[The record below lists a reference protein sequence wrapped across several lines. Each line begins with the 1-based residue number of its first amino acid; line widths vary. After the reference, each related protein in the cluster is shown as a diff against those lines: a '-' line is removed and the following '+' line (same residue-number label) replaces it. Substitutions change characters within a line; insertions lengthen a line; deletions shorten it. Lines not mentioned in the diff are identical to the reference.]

1 MEKSTSIYLDAS
13 RFLAALVVFIFHFIA
28 LDLVNTDYKITFARE
43 AVMIFFVLS
52 GYVIAFVSAEKE
64 RTFKVYIFNRLSRL
78 YSVVIPALILTVVL
92 DSIAINLAPELYEQR
107 THENIIERL
116 MISVL
121 FLNQIWN
128 LTVMPLSNG
137 PFWSISFEFWY
148 YLIFA
153 AVSYLPTMKQKCIW
167 VIVFLLVCGP
177 KIVVLLPCWFIGVFA
192 YQLSTKWP
200 MIGKKYALLFL
211 CSLVAMLLVV
221 NIGNPM
227 NELVTLVNSL
237 AQEGYLRIFNVAVF
251 FGQELNFFNDYFF
264 CLLFA
269 TSILTAKAFFSLFNE
284 SKVFTSVIR
293 YFASHTFSLYLYHV
307 PLILFFQ
314 AVLKHE
320 PDSLVSVIILILL
333 IFLSIG
339 ILAKYTEHK
348 KSFYYA
354 FLEKV
359 FNRFVL
365 VFPPRQVNKD
375 I

>member
-28 LDLVNTDYKITFARE
+28 LDLITIDFKITFARE

-52 GYVIAFVSAEKE
+52 GYVIAFVSAQKE

-92 DSIAINLAPELYEQR
+92 DSIAINLAPELYDQR
-107 THENIIERL
+107 THESIIERL

-153 AVSYLPTMKQKCIW
+153 AAFYLPILKQKCIW
-167 VIVFLLVCGP
+167 VTVFLLISGP
-177 KIVVLLPCWFIGVFA
+177 KIIVLLPCWLIGVFA

-200 MIGKKYALLFL
+200 MEGRKYALLFL
-211 CSLVAMLLVV
+211 CSIVAILLVV
-221 NIGNPM
+221 NFGNPM
-227 NELVTLVNSL
+227 NELVTLVKNAASD
-237 AQEGYLRIFNVAVF
+237 GYLRIFNVAVF
-251 FGQELNFFNDYFF
+251 FGQELNFLNDYFF

-269 TSILTAKAFFSLFNE
+269 TSILTAKAFFSLFKE
-284 SKVFTSVIR
+284 SKRLTRLIR
-293 YFASHTFSLYLYHV
+293 YLASHTFSLYLYHV

-354 FLEKV
+354 FIEKV
-359 FNRFVL
+359 YNFCAL
-365 VFPPRQVNKD
+365 AFPQRRVNKD